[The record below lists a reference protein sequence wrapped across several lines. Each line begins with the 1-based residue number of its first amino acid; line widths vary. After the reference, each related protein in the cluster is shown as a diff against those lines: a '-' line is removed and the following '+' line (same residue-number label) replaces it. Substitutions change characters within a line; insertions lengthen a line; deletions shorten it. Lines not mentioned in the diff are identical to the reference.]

1 MEEKLDAFQ
10 RVSLN
15 KKLTMQPNKYL
26 QVIAI
31 LTGLI
36 TINSC
41 TANKQINGTKTVVTI
56 ESDSVITDRQGN
68 SYLLKKMPDN
78 LLWMTNNLQLNIE
91 NSFCYDN
98 LEENC
103 KQYGRLYTW
112 EAATQVCRL
121 LRRPPPSIALKPTL
135 LPWSKD
141 E

>member
-56 ESDSVITDRQGN
+56 ESDSVITDPQGN
-68 SYLLKKMPDN
+68 SYLLKTMPDN

-91 NSFCYDN
+91 NSLCSSASSAGNSITDPRHLRN
-98 LEENC
+98 
-103 KQYGRLYTW
+103 
-112 EAATQVCRL
+112 AAAILILHT
-121 LRRPPPSIALKPTL
+121 P
-135 LPWSKD
+135 D
-141 E
+141 